1 MTNADPRDAIG
12 AALAMIPSGCAIL
25 TAAAGGES
33 TGMLASW
40 VQQAAF
46 DPPMVTVAV
55 KRQRPIT
62 ELIARSGRLTLNLIG
77 DDPGPL
83 FKHFGK
89 GFAPGAPAFDGL
101 GTAAGEYGIELDE
114 AAAVL
119 GCRVTETAEAG
130 DHLVYIAE
138 VVAGR
143 RPNPGKPYVHLR
155 KSGFSY

>member
-1 MTNADPRDAIG
+1 MTNAEPRDAIG
-12 AALAMIPSGCAIL
+12 AALAVIPSGCAIL
-25 TAAAGGES
+25 TAAVGGES

-62 ELIARSGRLTLNLIG
+62 GLIARSGRFTLNLIG

-89 GFAPGAPAFDGL
+89 GFALGAPAFDGL
-101 GTAAGEYGIELDE
+101 GATAGEYGIELDA

-119 GCRVTETAEAG
+119 GCRVTVTAEAG
-130 DHLVYIAE
+130 DHLVYVAE
-138 VVAGR
+138 VAAGR
-143 RPNPGKPYVHLR
+143 RQNSGKPYVHLR